1 MIKFKKKTRSFIE
14 GYKRKNVIDLIESF
28 KYNGYIPVE
37 KIQVKEIGYNQ
48 YLVLEGNR
56 RITVL
61 KILFEEYEQNHD
73 IGKLD
78 PNIFSSLK
86 DFVEIHNQEAEQ
98 THMLVMGLKH
108 IGSNKK
114 WPSINQAKFMRDYL
128 KKFDGSLYEAED
140 SVCDTLGI
148 TKQKLRRYIRAL
160 SLIEQYQKSDYGDQ
174 FYNDKFSLF
183 EEIIKSPDIRDW
195 IEWNEEN
202 LKAENN
208 INLERLFNWIS
219 YIEEYDEEND
229 EEIKKEPIITKSTE
243 IRQLKVLL
251 NLVIIR
257 FWFFIGQTRTMVT
270 LFTPPQ
276 PGIFMEFIP
285 ITIIL
290 VWLRMELMCL
300 NILLEALAQVRAI
313 RRAGH

>member
-243 IRQLKVLL
+243 IRQLKV
-251 NLVIIR
+251 
-257 FWFFIGQTRTMVT
+257 FIK
-270 LFTPPQ
+270 
-276 PGIFMEFIP
+276 E
-285 ITIIL
+285 
-290 VWLRMELMCL
+290 E
-300 NILLEALAQVRAI
+300 EALSIMEKYRDFNK
-313 RRAGH
+313 G